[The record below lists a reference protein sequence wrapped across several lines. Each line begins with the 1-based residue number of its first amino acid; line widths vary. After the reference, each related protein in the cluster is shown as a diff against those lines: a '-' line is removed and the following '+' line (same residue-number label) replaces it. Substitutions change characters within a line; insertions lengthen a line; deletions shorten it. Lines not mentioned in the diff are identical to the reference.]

1 MSGDG
6 TRVFVLGGDDLE
18 RRRLMVPLRYIAA
31 IPHYIWLGLFRLF
44 LLIALPFNWLF
55 TVIGGRQPALFY
67 EFTSGYIRYR
77 SDVLSYMTQLT
88 DPYPG
93 FAAVRSYPVETWV
106 PQFQEASRLSL
117 GFRPLLV
124 LPALLVVHLA
134 EWLLVGVAI
143 VGLVTGLVLGRVPA
157 GVQRLG
163 LWGLRLIGETS
174 GYGYLIQ
181 AKYPSIAPREGER
194 F

>member
-1 MSGDG
+1 M
-6 TRVFVLGGDDLE
+6 TL
-18 RRRLMVPLRYIAA
+18 LRYIVA

-44 LLIALPFNWLF
+44 LLISLPFNWIF
-55 TVIGGRQPALFY
+55 TVVKGRQPMLFY

-77 SDVLSYMTQLT
+77 SDFVSYLT
-88 DPYPG
+88 VMADPYPG

-106 PQFQEASRLSL
+106 PSHQEASRVSL
-117 GFRPLLV
+117 ALRPLLV
-124 LPALLVVHLA
+124 IPALIVVHLA

-143 VGLVTGLVLGRVPA
+143 VNFVVGLVLGRVPYA
-157 GVQRLG
+157 TQRLG
-163 LWGLRLIGETS
+163 LWALRLMGETS

-181 AKYPSIAPREGER
+181 AKYPSIMPRQGER